1 MLAVQVNTFIKGEQ
15 TCFSISILGCLSSNG
30 GSETGFDLYL
40 GSSKKQNRMYSPSE
54 SLGGSIKKR
63 LKQLNL
69 IGKKGL
75 ISKRYHTKE
84 SQMNALVDKIRD
96 DRMLKDLLFRA
107 SRDLIPMTCT
117 DLGPSAHL
125 YQYTS
130 TVSSCGIPY
139 LASLLL
145 PNDDGKF

>member
-1 MLAVQVNTFIKGEQ
+1 
-15 TCFSISILGCLSSNG
+15 
-30 GSETGFDLYL
+30 
-40 GSSKKQNRMYSPSE
+40 MYSPSK
-54 SLGGSIKKR
+54 SLGKSIRDR
-63 LKQLNL
+63 LKELKL
-69 IGKKGL
+69 IGSKGL
-75 ISKRYHTKE
+75 ISTRYHTKE
-84 SQMNALVDKIRD
+84 SQMNALVDKIRG
-96 DRMLKDLLFRA
+96 DRLCKEMILRA

-117 DLGPSAHL
+117 DLGPSAHM